1 MPMGHVALPERL
13 QRRVWG
19 PRRWHL
25 PPGLM
30 MPGQAGSA
38 VGWAVEVLEMLFGL
52 WVELV
57 AGEVPGQSN
66 VALVS

>member
-1 MPMGHVALPERL
+1 
-13 QRRVWG
+13 
-19 PRRWHL
+19 
-25 PPGLM
+25 
-30 MPGQAGSA
+30 MPGQAGCA

-66 VALVS
+66 VVLAS

>member
-1 MPMGHVALPERL
+1 
-13 QRRVWG
+13 
-19 PRRWHL
+19 
-25 PPGLM
+25 M
-30 MPGQAGSA
+30 MPGQVGSA

-66 VALVS
+66 VELVS